1 MDFKDFNFN
10 PDLLE
15 GLLAM
20 GFRNA
25 TPIQTEAI
33 PLILDK
39 KDLIA
44 CAQTGTGK
52 TGAYLLP
59 IMNMISMTENRHNNT
74 LILAPTRELAQQI
87 DLQVEALSY
96 FTNISS
102 LTVYGGGDGIA
113 YEQQKRS
120 MREGVDIIIATPGR
134 LISHLSSGLLK
145 LDQLQHLVLDE
156 ADRMLDMGFY
166 DDIMRIVSFLP
177 KKRQTVLFSATMPPK
192 IRTLAGRLLHN
203 PEQISIA
210 ISKPAAGI
218 NQQAYMV
225 HDSQKVKLL
234 TELMKN
240 VEFPSIL
247 IFASTKEKVKNL
259 GKVFRGLGFKAEAF
273 HSDLGQKEREAILSE
288 FKNKRVPVLIGTDV
302 LSRGIDVEGISLVIN
317 FDVPHDPEDY
327 IHRIGRTA
335 RAATTGTAI
344 TLVNEKD
351 KRKFANIEKLIDKT
365 IDRMPLPE
373 HFGEVPADAPESPS
387 SERKYDRKKPQRKVW
402 NKKPKGKSTGNAV
415 PRSSE
420 TSGNAASPA
429 AAENNAATTSTAN
442 ASTPASENSAKT
454 NSGVTNT
461 TTAVGTASPSSAT
474 AAPTKE

>member
-1 MDFKDFNFN
+1 LDFKDFNFN

-25 TPIQTEAI
+25 TPIQEQAI
-33 PLILDK
+33 PLVLAN

-59 IMNMISMTENRHNNT
+59 IMNKISLIEKRHNNT

-102 LTVYGGGDGIA
+102 LTVFGGGDGVA

-166 DDIMRIVSFLP
+166 DDIMKIISFLP
-177 KKRQTVLFSATMPPK
+177 EKRQTVMFSATMPPK
-192 IRTLAGRLLHN
+192 IRTLAAKLLHH

-210 ISKPAAGI
+210 ISQPAAGI
-218 NQQAYMV
+218 NQQAYFI

-234 TELMKN
+234 TEVMNPEQYPTTL
-240 VEFPSIL
+240 V
-247 IFASTKEKVKNL
+247 FASTKEKVKNL
-259 GKVFRGLGFKAEAF
+259 GKVLRGLGFKAQAF
-273 HSDLGQKEREAILSE
+273 HSDLDQKEREAILLE

-327 IHRIGRTA
+327 VHRIGRTA

-351 KRKFANIEKLIDKT
+351 KRKFDNIEKLIDKP
-365 IDRMPLPE
+365 INRIPLPE
-373 HFGEVPADAPESPS
+373 HLAGIQAGASELAPS
-387 SERKYDRKKPQRKVW
+387 
-402 NKKPKGKSTGNAV
+402 
-415 PRSSE
+415 
-420 TSGNAASPA
+420 A
-429 AAENNAATTSTAN
+429 AAK
-442 ASTPASENSAKT
+442 PRRKFFKKKT
-454 NSGVTNT
+454 Q
-461 TTAVGTASPSSAT
+461 
-474 AAPTKE
+474 K

>member
-1 MDFKDFNFN
+1 LDFKDFNFN

-25 TPIQTEAI
+25 TPIQEQAI
-33 PLILDK
+33 PLILAN

-59 IMNMISMTENRHNNT
+59 IMNKISLIGERHNNT

-102 LTVYGGGDGIA
+102 LTVFGGGDGIA

-120 MREGVDIIIATPGR
+120 MRDGVDIIIATPGR

-166 DDIMRIVSFLP
+166 DDIMKIISYLP
-177 KKRQTVLFSATMPPK
+177 AKRQTVLFSATMPPK
-192 IRTLAGRLLHN
+192 IRTLASKLLEA
-203 PEQISIA
+203 PEEISIA
-210 ISKPAAGI
+210 ISQPAAGI
-218 NQQAYMV
+218 NQQAYFI

-234 TELMKN
+234 TEIMKPDQY
-240 VEFPSIL
+240 PSIL

-259 GKVFRGLGFKAEAF
+259 GKVLRGLRFKAEAF
-273 HSDLGQKEREAILSE
+273 HSDLDQKEREAILQE

-327 IHRIGRTA
+327 VHRIGRTA

-351 KRKFANIEKLIDKT
+351 KRKFANIEKLIDKP
-365 IDRMPLPE
+365 IN
-373 HFGEVPADAPESPS
+373 PAFKPA
-387 SERKYDRKKPQRKVW
+387 RKFFKKKPQ
-402 NKKPKGKSTGNAV
+402 NKTQQ
-415 PRSSE
+415 
-420 TSGNAASPA
+420 
-429 AAENNAATTSTAN
+429 
-442 ASTPASENSAKT
+442 
-454 NSGVTNT
+454 
-461 TTAVGTASPSSAT
+461 
-474 AAPTKE
+474 

>member
-1 MDFKDFNFN
+1 LDFQDFNFN

-25 TPIQTEAI
+25 TPIQEQAI
-33 PLILDK
+33 PLILAD

-59 IMNMISMTENRHNNT
+59 IMNKISLIEERHNNT

-102 LTVYGGGDGIA
+102 LTVFGGGDGIA

-166 DDIMRIVSFLP
+166 DDIMKIISFLP
-177 KKRQTVLFSATMPPK
+177 EKRQTVLFSATMPPK
-192 IRTLAGRLLHN
+192 IRTLASKLLQD

-210 ISKPAAGI
+210 ISQPAAGI
-218 NQQAYMV
+218 NQQAYFI
-225 HDSQKVKLL
+225 HDAQKVKLL
-234 TELMKN
+234 TEVMDPA
-240 VEFPSIL
+240 EYPTTL

-259 GKVFRGLGFKAEAF
+259 GKVLRGLGFKAQAF
-273 HSDLGQKEREAILSE
+273 HSDLDQKEREAILLE

-327 IHRIGRTA
+327 VHRIGRTA

-351 KRKFANIEKLIDKT
+351 KRKFANIEKLIDKP
-365 IDRMPLPE
+365 INRIPLPE
-373 HFGEVPADAPESPS
+373 HLKAMKPEEAAAADA
-387 SERKYDRKKPQRKVW
+387 K
-402 NKKPKGKSTGNAV
+402 
-415 PRSSE
+415 
-420 TSGNAASPA
+420 
-429 AAENNAATTSTAN
+429 
-442 ASTPASENSAKT
+442 
-454 NSGVTNT
+454 
-461 TTAVGTASPSSAT
+461 AT
-474 AAPTKE
+474 AKPRRKFFKKKVQK

>member
-10 PDLLE
+10 PELFE
-15 GLLAM
+15 GLIAM

-25 TPIQTEAI
+25 TPIQQQAI

-59 IMNMISMTENRHNNT
+59 IMNMIADTKERHNNT

-192 IRTLAGRLLHN
+192 IRKLAANLLQH

-210 ISKPAAGI
+210 ISKPAEGI
-218 NQQAYMV
+218 SQQIYMI
-225 HDSQKVKLL
+225 HDEHKVPLL
-234 TELMKN
+234 TEILKTGDYK
-240 VEFPSIL
+240 SIL
-247 IFASTKEKVKNL
+247 VFASTKDKVKNL
-259 GKVFRGLGFKAEAF
+259 GKVFRNLGLKAEAF
-273 HSDLGQKEREAILSE
+273 HSDLEQKERESILLK
-288 FKNKRVPVLIGTDV
+288 FKNKQLPILIGTDV
-302 LSRGIDVEGISLVIN
+302 LSRGIDVEGIDLVVN
-317 FDVPHDPEDY
+317 FDAPHDAEDY
-327 IHRIGRTA
+327 VHRIGRTA

-344 TLVNEKD
+344 TLVNGKD
-351 KRKFANIEKLIDKT
+351 KRKLENIEKLIDKK
-365 IDRMPLPE
+365 IERMPLPE
-373 HFGEVPADAPESPS
+373 QFSQPPAESASSKPS
-387 SERKYDRKKPQRKVW
+387 SDRPARSNKPKKKFW
-402 NKKPKGKSTGNAV
+402 NKKPK
-415 PRSSE
+415 
-420 TSGNAASPA
+420 
-429 AAENNAATTSTAN
+429 
-442 ASTPASENSAKT
+442 SADNKPKT
-454 NSGVTNT
+454 
-461 TTAVGTASPSSAT
+461 
-474 AAPTKE
+474 E

>member
-1 MDFKDFNFN
+1 LDFKDFNFN

-15 GLLAM
+15 GLMAM

-25 TPIQTEAI
+25 TPIQEQAI
-33 PLILDK
+33 PLILAN

-59 IMNMISMTENRHNNT
+59 IMNKISLIEERHNNT

-102 LTVYGGGDGIA
+102 LTVFGGGDGIA

-166 DDIMRIVSFLP
+166 DDIMKIISFLP
-177 KKRQTVLFSATMPPK
+177 EKRQTVLFSATMPPK
-192 IRTLAGRLLHN
+192 IRTLAAKLLQD

-210 ISKPAAGI
+210 ISQPAEGI
-218 NQQAYMV
+218 NQQAYFI

-234 TELMKN
+234 TEVMK
-240 VEFPSIL
+240 PSEYPTTL

-259 GKVFRGLGFKAEAF
+259 GKVLRKLGFKAEAF
-273 HSDLGQKEREAILSE
+273 HSDLDQKEREAILLE

-317 FDVPHDPEDY
+317 YDVPHDPEDY
-327 IHRIGRTA
+327 VHRIGRTA

-351 KRKFANIEKLIDKT
+351 KRKFANIEKLISKP
-365 IDRMPLPE
+365 INRIPLPE
-373 HFGEVPADAPESPS
+373 HL
-387 SERKYDRKKPQRKVW
+387 
-402 NKKPKGKSTGNAV
+402 
-415 PRSSE
+415 
-420 TSGNAASPA
+420 SGVNPDEPA
-429 AAENNAATTSTAN
+429 AAPRPMMKPKRKFFKKKAQD
-442 ASTPASENSAKT
+442 
-454 NSGVTNT
+454 
-461 TTAVGTASPSSAT
+461 
-474 AAPTKE
+474 

>member
-1 MDFKDFNFN
+1 LDFKDFDFN

-25 TPIQTEAI
+25 TPIQEQAI
-33 PLILDK
+33 PLILAK

-59 IMNMISMTENRHNNT
+59 IMNMISNTKDRHNHT

-87 DLQVEALSY
+87 DIQVEALSY

-166 DDIMRIVSFLP
+166 DDIMKIVSFLP
-177 KKRQTVLFSATMPPK
+177 EQRQTVLFSATMPPK
-192 IRTLAGRLLHN
+192 IRTLAAKLLQH
-203 PEQISIA
+203 PEEISIS
-210 ISKPAAGI
+210 ISQPAAGI
-218 NQQAYMV
+218 NQQAYFI

-273 HSDLGQKEREAILSE
+273 HSDLDQKERESILSE

-344 TLVNEKD
+344 TLVNDKD
-351 KRKFANIEKLIDKT
+351 KRKFSNIEKLIDKK
-365 IDRMPLPE
+365 IERMPLPE
-373 HFGEVPADAPESPS
+373 HLGEAPIETEVSTEKKRSQPA
-387 SERKYDRKKPQRKVW
+387 RKFWKKKV
-402 NKKPKGKSTGNAV
+402 K
-415 PRSSE
+415 
-420 TSGNAASPA
+420 
-429 AAENNAATTSTAN
+429 
-442 ASTPASENSAKT
+442 
-454 NSGVTNT
+454 
-461 TTAVGTASPSSAT
+461 
-474 AAPTKE
+474 